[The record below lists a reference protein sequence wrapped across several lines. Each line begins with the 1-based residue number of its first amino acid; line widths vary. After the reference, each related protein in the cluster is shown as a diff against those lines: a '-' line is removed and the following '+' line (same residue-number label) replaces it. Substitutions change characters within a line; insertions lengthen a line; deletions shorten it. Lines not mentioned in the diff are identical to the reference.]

1 MRIRC
6 SLSLVLLV
14 LTISVFPQATE
25 GVKPGGET
33 RVFLS
38 VPENAEARGK
48 LEQLFYAPI
57 QALSTEQVRFL
68 EQQSTGTRVK
78 FETRRQNGHLYYLF
92 QNAEHASYS
101 ILGRGN
107 YIIKR
112 ELESGRFVQIK
123 IFYRSDPGCFLR
135 LFPQGN
141 RSSLDVYLF
150 GIEVAQGVLLPVEFT
165 ELLTL
170 PFAKVIELSQST
182 VRWQSLLYQR
192 FGPLDELICSH
203 VEKIRRLLPGLPD
216 RDDGALDATGRFVFI
231 ASGEPQGASRGLNCS
246 GFAKWVSDGFYYGL
260 TGRYLDIEPLK
271 EKHLDY
277 RGNRWSLRFEDERD
291 PYFGLDWSRNL
302 AVSLWRAQG
311 YPAYG
316 PEDFDVRRVEYLAYR
331 EDVGFPVEKI
341 KLLMF
346 LEAAA
351 NPGNFYIGSLN
362 REYGSEPVLRQH
374 FHMIVLFPYFTP
386 SGILRVAVFDRNR
399 EVTLEGT
406 ADRYSGAY
414 IHLVRL
420 PIGEAFLPQL
430 PLKLN
435 QENN

>member
-6 SLSLVLLV
+6 SFSLVLIA
-14 LTISVFPQATE
+14 LTVSVFPQATE
-25 GVKPGGET
+25 GVKPNTKT
-33 RVFLS
+33 RVFVS
-38 VPENAEARGK
+38 VAENDETREM
-48 LEQLFYAPI
+48 LRELFYAPTGAI
-57 QALSTEQVRFL
+57 PAGQERSF

-92 QNAEHASYS
+92 QNEEDSSYS
-101 ILGRGN
+101 IPGRGN

-123 IFYRSDPGCFLR
+123 IFFRSDPGCFVR

-141 RSSLDVYLF
+141 RTSMDVYFF
-150 GIEVAQGVLLPVEFT
+150 GIEVARGVLLPVELKD
-165 ELLTL
+165 LLTE
-170 PFAKVIELSQST
+170 PFAKVINLSKST
-182 VRWQSLLYQR
+182 VHWERLLYR
-192 FGPLDELICSH
+192 RVGPLDELAFTH
-203 VEKIRRLLPGLPD
+203 VENIRRLLPRLSD
-216 RDDGALDATGRFVFI
+216 QDDGALDEESRYVFI
-231 ASGEPQGASRGLNCS
+231 DSGEPQGGAGGLNCS
-246 GFAKWVSDGFYYGL
+246 GFAKWISDGFYYGL
-260 TGRYLDIEPLK
+260 TGRYLAIEPLK

-302 AVSLWRAQG
+302 AASLWRARG
-311 YPAYG
+311 YESLS

-331 EDVGFPVEKI
+331 EDVGFPVENL

-351 NPGNFYIGSLN
+351 NPGYFYIGSLN

-374 FHMIVLFPYFTP
+374 FHMIVLFPHFTS
-386 SGILRVAVFDRNR
+386 SGTLRVAVFDRTR
-399 EVTLEGT
+399 ESTLEGT
-406 ADRYSGAY
+406 IDRYSGAY
-414 IHLVRL
+414 IHLVRM
-420 PIGEAFLPQL
+420 PVGDSFVP
-430 PLKLN
+430 PLAVKVS

>member
-6 SLSLVLLV
+6 SLSCLLLV
-14 LTISVFPQATE
+14 LSLPVFSQTNV
-25 GVKPGGET
+25 GVKPGDET

-38 VPENAEARGK
+38 VAENYEARGK
-48 LEQLFYAPI
+48 LEALFYTPV
-57 QALSTEQVRFL
+57 QALPLAQERFL
-68 EQQSTGTRVK
+68 EQQSTGTSVK
-78 FETRRQNGHLYYLF
+78 FEIRRQNAHVYYLF
-92 QNAEHASYS
+92 QNAEQSSYS
-101 ILGRGN
+101 IPGRGN
-107 YIIKR
+107 YILKR
-112 ELESGRFVQIK
+112 ELASGRFVQIK

-135 LFPQGN
+135 LFPQGR
-141 RSSLDVYLF
+141 RSSMDVYLF
-150 GIEVAQGVLLPVEFT
+150 GIEVARGVLLPVEFT
-165 ELLTL
+165 ELLTI
-170 PFAKVIELSQST
+170 PFAKVVELSRST
-182 VRWQSLLYQR
+182 VHWRSLLYRR
-192 FGPLDELICSH
+192 FGPADDLVFTQ

-216 RDDGALDATGRFVFI
+216 RDDGALDASGRYVFI
-231 ASGEPQGASRGLNCS
+231 ENVGPQDGSGGLNCS
-246 GFAKWVSDGFYYGL
+246 GFAKWISDGFYYGL
-260 TGRYLDIEPLK
+260 TGRYLAVEPLK
-271 EKHLDY
+271 EKHLEY

-311 YPAYG
+311 YPNPG
-316 PEDFDVRRVEYLAYR
+316 PEDFDVRRVEYLDYR
-331 EDVGFPVEKI
+331 EDVGFPVDKL

-346 LEAAA
+346 LEASA
-351 NPGNFYIGSLN
+351 NPGHFYIGSLN

-386 SGILRVAVFDRNR
+386 SGVLRVAVFDRNR

-406 ADRYSGAY
+406 AERYAGAY

-420 PIGEAFLPQL
+420 PLGETFTPQL

>member
-6 SLSLVLLV
+6 SLSFALLV
-14 LTISVFPQATE
+14 LSIPVFPQATE
-25 GVKPGGET
+25 GLKPGEQT
-33 RVFLS
+33 RVFFS

-57 QALSTEQVRFL
+57 EALSTGQERTL

-92 QNAEHASYS
+92 QNMEHSSYA
-101 ILGRGN
+101 IPGRGN
-107 YIIKR
+107 YILKR
-112 ELESGRFVQIK
+112 ELETGHFVQIK

-135 LFPQGN
+135 LFPRGN
-141 RSSLDVYLF
+141 RSSMDVYLF
-150 GIEVAQGVLLPVEFT
+150 GVEVAQGVLLPVEFT
-165 ELLTL
+165 DLLTL
-170 PFAKVIELSQST
+170 PFGKVIELSQST
-182 VRWQSLLYQR
+182 VHWQSLLYKR
-192 FGPLDELICSH
+192 FGPLDELAFSH
-203 VEKIRRLLPGLPD
+203 VEKIRRLLPGLSD
-216 RDDGALDATGRFVFI
+216 RDDGALDAAGRYVFI
-231 ASGEPQGASRGLNCS
+231 ASGEPQGGPGGLNCS
-246 GFAKWVSDGFYYGL
+246 GFAKWISDGFYHGL
-260 TGRYLDIEPLK
+260 TGRYLAVEPLK
-271 EKHLDY
+271 EKHLEY
-277 RGNRWSLRFEDERD
+277 RGNRWSLRFEEERD

-311 YPAYG
+311 YPVFS
-316 PEDFDVRRVEYLAYR
+316 PEEFDVRRVEYLAYR
-331 EDVGFPVEKI
+331 EDVGFPVEKLQ
-341 KLLMF
+341 LLMF

-351 NPGNFYIGSLN
+351 NPGTFYIGSLN

-374 FHMIVLFPYFTP
+374 FHMIVLFPYFTS
-386 SGILRVAVFDRNR
+386 SGTLRIAVFDRNR

-420 PIGEAFLPQL
+420 PLGDSFVPQL